1 MSLTDLIMISLRAL
15 GKNKLRSLL
24 TILGIMIG
32 IAAVMT
38 MVSIGQGTSE
48 LVKAQFRNL
57 GSNVIIVTPAN
68 SRTNGVRSV
77 ARARIRW
84 A

>member
-48 LVKAQFRNL
+48 LVKAQFGIEPQTVKLVTTIPDEDR
-57 GSNVIIVTPAN
+57 IVET
-68 SRTNGVRSV
+68 
-77 ARARIRW
+77 
-84 A
+84 